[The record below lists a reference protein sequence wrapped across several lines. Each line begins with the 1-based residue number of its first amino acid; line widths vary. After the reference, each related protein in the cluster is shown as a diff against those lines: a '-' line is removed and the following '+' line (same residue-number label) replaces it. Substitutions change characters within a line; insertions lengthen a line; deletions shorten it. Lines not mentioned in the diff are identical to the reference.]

1 MGRFYKTTMPTY
13 ENFIDEIPYE
23 LLGLAIAKKEGDLS
37 NTEQGLQSAG
47 QILSNLKTRAREPD
61 AQYLQ
66 DKISEVEKIVDE
78 TTRNLVENPG
88 SYREAQRRLKQVSAQ
103 LQQEINNGKIGEII
117 REFDDWQKYLK
128 EAQERRDFLIKE
140 KVGDEA
146 LIADEYERVLAME
159 NEDYQGFEKSARRGN
174 FSKWGLHGTDFATSM
189 GKVLAGLQPTEN
201 EWEVLENW
209 GSAMIDRSGKTISID
224 ENRIMKAI
232 FNYVN
237 TPQGRQILARD
248 IRLDRYSEEDFT
260 NMFTEDGKLNPDREG
275 AFDAIVKTLVDQ
287 YKQSKTKTST
297 DRSRWSETGKK
308 HLIDGAKKLQV
319 QISKNYL
326 LNGVQLTAVDVDSS
340 GNVYYGVVIGD
351 YVYAVSPDVLEKAK
365 IHGFEVERKKQG
377 GKIFNEDGS
386 LNTQASSRET
396 EYYQQSEINAAK
408 AFLELT
414 QKNQQSHSKKKHGN
428 FYFENMEVILN
439 KKELLDKIAEEGSIR
454 AANTSFAYGG
464 IVQKFDLGGRIKRD
478 RQKQTSQQ
486 QPQSDIY
493 SRSNEQTFEP
503 KFFGVPTKQVAYAT
517 RNKTFQDYLDD
528 VQISKQKYE
537 SLGRYPEVTITDEV
551 MLKTEYDNAVE
562 AVSSQ
567 LRKAAEIMKID
578 KVFNGDENKITDVID
593 YGFSKITDNLD
604 NYYFE
609 DFDNKTIDIEKLIL
623 PAVKN
628 SKNSVLATKNLIEKT
643 FFSQDEDGNIKS
655 NLEGV
660 FVDEDG
666 KVKVTPD
673 AFIKFYEQVKKKTD
687 EIGREDMFRG
697 FHPNVRALKQR
708 EHLQVQILRSLNQTY
723 KGIKNEIDTKDRI
736 FNTYIHKIDKIQK
749 TEEIENI
756 AISFDPEVIQKNKE
770 DARKY
775 GLELAPVEN
784 LKKDIQEVM
793 ANTIEDYPELLE
805 DFKVYT
811 RKETDSGI
819 TSDAGNVLDEKL
831 VGADFTEILF
841 TSRGVD
847 LVFGDFILNLPDIYK
862 QSGSS
867 NVALSVV
874 TNIQNEV
881 TKLVRDY
888 YLDIIKQSGVEDI
901 FNPTLTIGG
910 KKLDLTND
918 SIVGDRGILRNLKE
932 QTDKAVILSN
942 PHLAREI
949 SEGYFN
955 LPSYQLDTAYME
967 GKTGFATNVKRLP
980 KSTFIV
986 FDPQT
991 KINFKVSKTDDG
1003 TFTIFAKSI
1012 HDNNYTEVV
1021 NGVQDTPQD
1030 IQREIIG
1037 ITQEVLENK
1046 K

>member
-1 MGRFYKTTMPTY
+1 
-13 ENFIDEIPYE
+13 
-23 LLGLAIAKKEGDLS
+23 
-37 NTEQGLQSAG
+37 
-47 QILSNLKTRAREPD
+47 
-61 AQYLQ
+61 
-66 DKISEVEKIVDE
+66 
-78 TTRNLVENPG
+78 
-88 SYREAQRRLKQVSAQ
+88 
-103 LQQEINNGKIGEII
+103 
-117 REFDDWQKYLK
+117 
-128 EAQERRDFLIKE
+128 
-140 KVGDEA
+140 
-146 LIADEYERVLAME
+146 ME

-189 GKVLAGLQPTEN
+189 GKVLEKLQPTEN
-201 EWEVLENW
+201 DWKVLENW
-209 GSAMIDRSGKTISID
+209 GSAIIDRSGKDTSID
-224 ENRIMKAI
+224 DSRIVKAI
-232 FNYVN
+232 FNYAR

-248 IRLDRYSEEDFT
+248 IGLDRYSEEDFT

-275 AFDAIVKTLVDQ
+275 AFAAIVETLVEQ
-287 YKQSKTKTST
+287 YKQSKTKTSV
-297 DRSRWSETGKK
+297 DRSGWSKTGEKL
-308 HLIDGAKKLQV
+308 LIDGTKKLQV

-326 LNGVQLTAVDVDSS
+326 LDGVQLTAVDVDSS

-351 YVYAVSPDVLEKAK
+351 YLYAISPDILEKAN
-365 IHGFEVERKKQG
+365 IPGFKVVNKKPG
-377 GKIFNEDGS
+377 EEIFNEDGS
-386 LNTQASSRET
+386 LNEQASSPET

-464 IVQKFDLGGRIKRD
+464 IVQKFDLGGRVKRD
-478 RQKQTSQQ
+478 GQTQTSQQ
-486 QPQSDIY
+486 QTQSALNSRPRSTQTHRQNQTYQPQSQSALD
-493 SRSNEQTFEP
+493 NLQEKTFEP
-503 KFFGVPTKQVAYAT
+503 KFFGVPTQQVAYAT
-517 RNKTFQDYLDD
+517 PNKTFQSYLDD
-528 VQISKQKYE
+528 VKNSKQKLE
-537 SLGRYPEVTITDEV
+537 NLHRYPEATITDEV

-593 YGFSKITDNLD
+593 YGFSKITDNLN
-604 NYYFE
+604 NYIFE
-609 DFDNKTIDIEKLIL
+609 DFDNRTIDIEKLIL

-628 SKNSVLATKNLIEKT
+628 SKNSALATKNLIEKT
-643 FFSQDEDGNIKS
+643 FFSQDENGDIKS

-673 AFIKFYEQVKKKTD
+673 AFVKYYEQVNRKAD
-687 EIGREDMFRG
+687 ELGWENVFRA
-697 FHPNVRALKQR
+697 HSMVQDNQDIRL
-708 EHLQVQILRSLNQTY
+708 HVQILRPLNQTY

-749 TEEIENI
+749 TEEIETI
-756 AISFDPEVIQKNKE
+756 AISFDPKVIQKNKK
-770 DARKY
+770 DAREY
-775 GLELAPVEN
+775 GLELAPVEK

-874 TNIQNEV
+874 TNMQNEV

-901 FNPTLTIGG
+901 FNPTLTFGG

-918 SIVGDRGILRNLKE
+918 SIVDDRGILRNLKE
-932 QTDKAVILSN
+932 QIDKAVILSN
-942 PHLAREI
+942 PHLAKEI
-949 SEGYFN
+949 SKAYFN
-955 LPSYQLDTAYME
+955 LPTYQLDTAYME
-967 GKTGFATNVKRLP
+967 GKTGFATDVKRLP

-1021 NGVQDTPQD
+1021 NGVQDTSQD

-1037 ITQEVLENK
+1037 ITQAAIENK